1 MTTSK
6 LCASPPCVVDNYQFI
21 IDTLTDW
28 GITLYTGVTGG
39 GVIHL
44 LKHLQPLD
52 DLLADDPSFLT
63 LGEYSAGFVPLGYY
77 LASGKVAA
85 AVATTGAATKL
96 IGCGL
101 SDAKLHDIPAVFIVP
116 VSGSNT
122 EGFSPLQDTSI
133 YGSNIVAQLRAE
145 LGDAVFVLNDP
156 FLLSTQLA
164 AAKATL
170 DRSKPIVLVLD
181 NEAVG
186 SAVTDHIMP
195 LPEKAPLVEEDYLD
209 AFVSAF
215 RQAVHDKR
223 IVILVGEE
231 MARYPHAKRLTTQ
244 LCEQLQAAA
253 IWSINGANAVSQDNP
268 YGYGYISFGGNDKAM
283 SLFNA
288 LGEQD
293 VLVVLGAC
301 PDEYTINFSGFKAA
315 HTFFLGN
322 IFRAYGLVENSLRHV
337 ATGGYDHI
345 CGPLDV
351 LLSALISAGQR
362 YPFTNR
368 PVPPAPADLNDR
380 PFAVPREGYVN
391 MATLYQRLHAWWP
404 AHSLGIDDVCLAYKD
419 RQYVTQRPND
429 RIDFYSLYRGSAMGG
444 AFGAAVGAKLSD
456 PNRSVFLFTGD
467 GCFRLFSGSLGEVSR
482 LGIVVFL
489 LNNESLSIVEQGLGK
504 VLPDIATPH
513 YHARVAAID
522 YCAIARACGWEA
534 ARLQPDLGNLE
545 ALLRRMEIDKPH
557 SLLIEVPVDHQ
568 QELGQNPRLKNL

>member
-1 MTTSK
+1 MTLNDHYGTI
-6 LCASPPCVVDNYQFI
+6 PCVTDNYQLI

-44 LKHLQPLD
+44 LKYLKPLD
-52 DLLADDPSFLT
+52 DLPSDDPAFLT

-77 LASGKVAA
+77 LASGKIAA

-96 IGCGL
+96 ITCGL

-122 EGFSPLQDTSI
+122 KGFSPLQDTSI
-133 YGSNIVAQLRAE
+133 HGSNIVAQLRAE
-145 LGDAVFVLNDP
+145 LGNTVFVLNDP
-156 FLLSTQLA
+156 FTLTAQLA
-164 AAKATL
+164 AAKAAL
-170 DRSKPIVLVLD
+170 DRSKPVVLVLD

-186 SAVTDHIMP
+186 RPVMEYTMP
-195 LPEKAPLVEEDYLD
+195 LPEEELSEEDD
-209 AFVSAF
+209 VPEAFVAAF
-215 RQAVHDKR
+215 REITDDKR
-223 IVILVGEE
+223 VIVLVGEE
-231 MARYPHAKRLTTQ
+231 MARYPNARQLTTQ

-283 SLFNA
+283 SLFNS
-288 LGEQD
+288 LGEED

-322 IFRAYGLVENSLRHV
+322 IPQAYGLVENSLRHV
-337 ATGGYDHI
+337 ATGGYDHF

-351 LLSALISAGQR
+351 LLNTLIYAGR
-362 YPFTNR
+362 HYPFTNKS
-368 PVPPAPADLNDR
+368 VVKAPADLNDR
-380 PFAVPREGYVN
+380 PFATPREGYVN
-391 MATLYQRLHAWWP
+391 MATLYQRLNKWWP

-429 RIDFYSLYRGSAMGG
+429 NIDFYSLYRGSAMGG

-456 PNRSVFLFTGD
+456 PDRPVFLFTGD
-467 GCFRLFSGSLGEVSR
+467 GCFRLFSGSLGEASQ
-482 LGIVVFL
+482 LGIIIFL
-489 LNNESLSIVEQGLGK
+489 LNNESLSIVEQGLEK
-504 VLPDIATPH
+504 VLPDIAVPH
-513 YHARVAAID
+513 YHARVTTID
-522 YCAIARACGWEA
+522 YCAIASACGWEVV
-534 ARLQPDLGNLE
+534 RLRPDLCNLE
-545 ALLRRMEIDKPH
+545 EILHRMEMYGQR

>member
-1 MTTSK
+1 MTFSN
-6 LCASPPCVVDNYQFI
+6 LYGNPPCVADNYQLI
-21 IDTLTDW
+21 IDTLTEW
-28 GITLYTGVTGG
+28 GIHLYTGVTGG

-44 LKHLQPLD
+44 LKHLKPLE
-52 DLLADDPSFLT
+52 DLPSHDPSFLT

-77 LASGKVAA
+77 LASGRIAA

-96 IGCGL
+96 ITCGL

-116 VSGSNT
+116 VSGSHT
-122 EGFSPLQDTSI
+122 EGFSPLQDTSV
-133 YGSNIVAQLRAE
+133 YGSNAVAQLRAE

-156 FLLSTQLA
+156 FSLTAQLA
-164 AAKATL
+164 AAKAML
-170 DRSKPIVLVLD
+170 DRSRPVVLVLD

-186 SAVTDHIMP
+186 APLMEYSMP
-195 LPEKAPLVEEDYLD
+195 LPEEETVAEDDYLD
-209 AFVSAF
+209 AFITSF
-215 RQAVHDKR
+215 RKTAADKR
-223 IVILVGEE
+223 VVVLVGEE
-231 MARYPHAKRLTTQ
+231 MARYPQAKQLTTQ

-283 SLFNA
+283 ALFNS

-315 HTFFLGN
+315 HTYFLGN
-322 IFRAYGLVENSLRHV
+322 IFEAYGLVDNSLRHV
-337 ATGGYDHI
+337 ATGGYDHVH
-345 CGPLDV
+345 GPLDV

-362 YPFTNR
+362 YPFANR
-368 PVPPAPADLNDR
+368 PVAKAPADLNDT
-380 PFAVPREGYVN
+380 PFAMPREGYVN
-391 MATLYQRLHAWWP
+391 MATLYQRLNKWWP
-404 AHSLGIDDVCLAYKD
+404 AHSLGVDDVCLAYKD

-429 RIDFYSLYRGSAMGG
+429 NINFYSLYRGSAMGG
-444 AFGAAVGAKLSD
+444 AFGVAVGAKLAD
-456 PNRSVFLFTGD
+456 VDRPVFLFTGD
-467 GCFRLFSGSLGEVSR
+467 GCFRLFSGSLGEVSQ
-482 LGIVVFL
+482 LGIVIFL
-489 LNNESLSIVEQGLGK
+489 LNNESLSIVEQGLEK
-504 VLPDIATPH
+504 VLPDIAAPH

-522 YCAIARACGWEA
+522 YCAIARACGWDA

-545 ALLRRMEIDKPH
+545 ELLHRMETQGQR